1 MRVGQK
7 RSAEVMQAVRPA
19 YVGFSAV
26 FFIFMSTVGA
36 MQLGAGEGSYEYDG
50 RSLTA
55 EQKLGRDTWYFW
67 TAGNQRFWRRMAVTT
82 SGNVDLLTY
91 VDSRNHDGRF
101 ERFGVINYPGCKAA
115 GAADRYGLWMDD
127 CSAAEQIP
135 QIPGT
140 PVGIVGLRRF
150 DNPAFDAA
158 RWNAQAYLA
167 DRSIEPPYLVGM
179 SCGFCHVGFNPVNP
193 PADPDRAA
201 WSNLSPTI
209 GNQYFEEGKLFSL
222 NMTPSDFRWHVA
234 NQQPPGTSDTS
245 RFATDHIDNP
255 NAINTI
261 FNLPFRPAFPEKMRD
276 GSTRLVNHI
285 LKDGADSIGIA
296 GASLRVYV
304 NIGMCG
310 DYSTTLH
317 DPIYGV
323 KKAQEAFDMDRAR
336 AGCEDWR
343 NTEARMPAAE
353 AFLKTLTPPRLAD
366 APGGSSYLRAGED
379 TLRLGKIAFA
389 DKCALCHSSKQPPV
403 GTANTVAW
411 YREAVLAPD
420 FLTGNFLSD
429 DQRYPVT
436 VIGTNIARAMG
447 SNAMRGHIWDQFSSD
462 TYKTL
467 PPVKLIKGLYN
478 PRDPARPIAFD
489 APPGGRGYY
498 RTASLTGMWAT
509 APYLHNNSVGVF
521 IKDPSVS
528 ARMAAFGDGTEK
540 LLWPEKRLGIRS
552 IPVTTTDS
560 TITISGTT
568 RVLRIPMGTPVDYI
582 ARVDPTE
589 LAQLV
594 ARLPLADLVLKLTPD
609 DVMMS
614 KLLSRNLAP
623 DFIEDRGHTFG
634 AELPDA
640 DKRALVEFL
649 KTF

>member
-1 MRVGQK
+1 MR
-7 RSAEVMQAVRPA
+7 AHLTAAIAV
-19 YVGFSAV
+19 AV
-26 FFIFMSTVGA
+26 FMLPLAAVQPDA
-36 MQLGAGEGSYEYDG
+36 DSYEYDG
-50 RSLTA
+50 RALTA
-55 EQKLGRDTWYFW
+55 DQRIGRDTWYFW
-67 TAGNQRFWRRMAVTT
+67 TAGNQKFWRTMAVATA
-82 SGNVDLLTY
+82 GDVDLLTY
-91 VDSRNHDGRF
+91 VDSRNHTARF
-101 ERFGVINYPGCKAA
+101 ERFGVINHPGCQPARA
-115 GAADRYGLWMDD
+115 PDRYGLWLDD
-127 CSAAEQIP
+127 CSAAEPVP

-140 PVGIVGLRRF
+140 PAGIVGLRRF

-158 RWNAQAYLA
+158 KWNAQAYQA
-167 DRSIEPPYLVGM
+167 DRTIEPPYLIGM
-179 SCGFCHVGFNPVNP
+179 SCGFCHVGFNPVKP
-193 PADPDRAA
+193 PADPNRAA

-261 FNLPFRPAFPEKMRD
+261 FNLSFRPAFAEQMRD
-276 GSTRLVNHI
+276 GSTRPVHHI
-285 LKDGADSIGIA
+285 LKDGADSVGIA
-296 GASLRVYV
+296 GAALRVYV

-323 KKAQEAFDMDRAR
+323 KKAQEPFDMARAR

-353 AFLKTLTPPRLAD
+353 AFLKTLAPPRLAD
-366 APGGSSYLRAGED
+366 APGGSTYLTAEGDVEV
-379 TLRLGKIAFA
+379 LRRGKIAYA
-389 DKCALCHSSKQPPV
+389 DKCAICHSSKQPPAGIA
-403 GTANTVAW
+403 GTADAVAW
-411 YREAVLAPD
+411 YRESVLDPG
-420 FLTGNFLSD
+420 FLAGNFLSD

-436 VIGTNIARAMG
+436 VVGTNIARAMG
-447 SNAMRGHIWDQFSSD
+447 SNAMRGHIWDQFSSE

-467 PPVKLIKGLYN
+467 PPVKLVKNLYN
-478 PRDPARPIAFD
+478 PRDPARPITFD
-489 APPGGRGYY
+489 VPPGGRGYY

-528 ARMAAFGDGTEK
+528 ARLAAFADGMEK
-540 LLWPEKRLGIRS
+540 LLWPEKRQGVRS

-560 TITISGTT
+560 TVTISGTT
-568 RVLRIPMGTPVDYI
+568 RVLRIPMGTPVDMV

-589 LAQLV
+589 LARLV
-594 ARLPLADLVLKLTPD
+594 GRLPLADLVLKLTPD
-609 DVMMS
+609 DVLLS
-614 KLLSRNLAP
+614 RLLSRNLAP
-623 DFIEDRGHTFG
+623 DFVEDRGHTFG
-634 AELPDA
+634 AELSDG

>member
-1 MRVGQK
+1 MTKGLHYILLLAFAIPLAAAQ
-7 RSAEVMQAVRPA
+7 QD
-19 YVGFSAV
+19 
-26 FFIFMSTVGA
+26 
-36 MQLGAGEGSYEYDG
+36 SYEYDG
-50 RSLTA
+50 RTLTA
-55 EQKLGRDTWYFW
+55 EQNTGRDTWYFW
-67 TAGNQRFWRRMAVTT
+67 TAGNEKFWRRMAVVTA
-82 SGNVDLLTY
+82 GNVDLLTY
-91 VDSRNHDGRF
+91 VDSRDRGSRF
-101 ERFGVINYPGCKAA
+101 ERLGVINHPGCRAA
-115 GAADRYGLWMDD
+115 TAPDRHGLWLDD
-127 CSAAEQIP
+127 CSAAEPVP
-135 QIPGT
+135 QIPGSPT
-140 PVGIVGLRRF
+140 GIVGLRRF
-150 DNPAFDAA
+150 DNPAFDATK
-158 RWNAQAYLA
+158 WNAQAYLA
-167 DRSIEPPYLVGM
+167 DRAIEPPYLVGM
-179 SCGFCHVGFNPVNP
+179 SCGFCHVGFNPVKP

-222 NMTPSDFRWHVA
+222 NMTPADFRWHVA

-261 FNLPFRPAFPEKMRD
+261 FNLSFRPASGERMRD
-276 GSTRLVNHI
+276 GSTRQVHRI
-285 LKDGADSIGIA
+285 LKDGADSVGIA

-323 KKAQEAFDMDRAR
+323 KKAQEPFDMARAR

-343 NTEARMPAAE
+343 ATEARMPAAE

-366 APGGSSYLRAGED
+366 APGGPGYLTAGD
-379 TLRLGKIAFA
+379 AVLRQGGTAFA
-389 DKCALCHSSKQPPV
+389 DKCAQCHSSKQPPAGIA
-403 GTANTVAW
+403 GTPSAVAW
-411 YREAVLAPD
+411 YRESVLAPD

-436 VIGTNIARAMG
+436 VIGTNIARAVA
-447 SNAMRGHIWDQFSSD
+447 SNATRGHVWDQFSSE

-467 PPVKLIKGLYN
+467 PPVTSVRNLYN

-489 APPGGRGYY
+489 VPPGGRGYY

-521 IKDPSVS
+521 VRDPSVS
-528 ARMAAFGDGTEK
+528 ARMAAFFDAMEK
-540 LLWPEKRLGIRS
+540 LLWPERRLGVRS

-560 TITISGTT
+560 TVTLSGTS
-568 RVLRIPMGTPVDYI
+568 RVLRIPMGTPVDLV

-589 LAQLV
+589 LARLV
-594 ARLPLADLVLKLTPD
+594 DRLPAAELVLKLTPD
-609 DVMMS
+609 DVIVS
-614 KLLSRNLAP
+614 RLLSRNLAP
-623 DFIEDRGHTFG
+623 DFVEDRGHTFG

-640 DKRALVEFL
+640 DKRALIEFL
-649 KTF
+649 KTL